1 MQQGIKPNKKAAA
14 VFWILTALV
23 LGLIFFFSAQ
33 NADESTVQ
41 SNFIIRLLSLIT
53 GDDSISDFIVRKA
66 AHFCEFALLCF
77 LFSFSFLYTYG
88 RPKWILSLALTS
100 AYAATDEFH
109 QRFVEGR
116 ACQVMD
122 WTIDSA
128 GALAGLA
135 AFAIII
141 WCCSK
146 RMK

>member
-1 MQQGIKPNKKAAA
+1 M
-14 VFWILTALV
+14 FWVLTTAV

-33 NADESTVQ
+33 TADESTIQ

-53 GDDSISDFIVRKA
+53 GDDSISDFIVRKT

-77 LFSFSFLYTYG
+77 LFNFSFAFTYG

-109 QRFVEGR
+109 QLFVEGR

-122 WTIDSA
+122 WAIDSA

-135 AFAIII
+135 AFAALIWIITRLKP
-141 WCCSK
+141 SP
-146 RMK
+146 